1 MGEGGRVLVRR
12 QCLVGE
18 KVKNYFRLLRQCEGA
33 GNEGHTLR
41 RPRRLPE
48 RYDM

>member
-12 QCLVGE
+12 QYFVGG
-18 KVKNYFRLLRQCEGA
+18 KVKNYFRLLRQFEGS

-48 RYDM
+48 DYM